1 MAQDI
6 TQLNPSLLWKHFKA
20 LSDIPRPSK
29 KEDKAI
35 HYVKNFGKSNKL
47 ETHVD
52 KAGNVVIRKT
62 ATPGMENRKK
72 IVLQGHLDMVPQK
85 NEGTGHDFETD
96 PIQPFK
102 EGEWVTARGITLGAD
117 NGIGVAAM
125 LAILESRDI
134 EHPSLEALF
143 TVDEETGMTGAFQL
157 KKRFITGDILFN
169 LDTEEEGVLITGCA
183 GGINITG
190 TIRYNPIPAPG
201 DHIPFDI
208 SISGLTGGHSG
219 MDIHKGRGNANKLLN
234 RFIWHIM
241 NNMNAMISKY
251 NGGNLRNAIPREAFA
266 TIMVPGKY
274 QQNLNE
280 SADQFREIFT
290 NELNQTDPDLKIS
303 ITKTSIPDTVIPK
316 NIARQLIKI
325 IYGIP
330 HGVIRMEPGLQCVT
344 ETSNNLAAVV
354 INDDHIQILN
364 LLRSSKESAK
374 KDLSNMIRSVFELGG
389 ARVEEE
395 GAYPGWQPDTH
406 SEIVN
411 TMKQVYKNKYGQEPR
426 VEVVHAGLECGII
439 RSIFPHLDCISFGPV
454 ITGAHSP
461 DERVNIKSV
470 ERFWD
475 LLKSALKEIPLK

>member
-1 MAQDI
+1 MSRDI
-6 TQLNPSLLWKHFKA
+6 SQLNPSLLWKHFKA
-20 LSDIPRPSK
+20 LSGIPRPSK
-29 KEDKAI
+29 KEDKAV
-35 HYVKNFGKSNKL
+35 HYVKNFGESINL
-47 ETHVD
+47 ETLVD
-52 KAGNVVIRKT
+52 KAGNIVIRKD
-62 ATPGMENRKK
+62 ATTGMENKK
-72 IVLQGHLDMVPQK
+72 TVVLQGHLDMVPQK
-85 NEGTGHDFETD
+85 NEGTLHDFETD
-96 PIQPFK
+96 PIQPFT
-102 EGEWVTARGITLGAD
+102 EGEWVTARGTTLGAD
-117 NGIGVAAM
+117 NGIGVAAI

-134 EHPSLEALF
+134 EHPPIEALF

-157 KKRFITGDILFN
+157 KKGFITGDILFN

-183 GGINITG
+183 GGVNITG
-190 TIRYNPIPAPG
+190 TIRYNPIPAPE
-201 DHIPFDI
+201 DYIPFDI

-280 SADQFREIFT
+280 STDQFREIFN
-290 NELNQTDPDLKIS
+290 NELNQTDPDLEIS
-303 ITKTSIPDTVIPK
+303 ITKTSIPGTVIPE
-316 NIARQLIKI
+316 NIARQLINI

-344 ETSNNLAAVV
+344 ETSNNLAAVFT
-354 INDDHIQILN
+354 NENHIQILN

-374 KDLSNMIRSVFELGG
+374 KDLSNMIRSIFELGG

-395 GAYPGWQPDTH
+395 GAYPGWQPDTR

-411 TMKQVYKNKYGQEPR
+411 TMKQVYKKKHGQEPR

-439 RSIFPHLDCISFGPV
+439 KSIFPRLDCISFGPV

-470 ERFWD
+470 ERFWE
-475 LLKSALKEIPLK
+475 LLKIALEEIPAK